1 MVFSS
6 TTFLLA
12 FLPLV
17 GILYFICPRKLR
29 NALLLVFS
37 LLFYGWGEPKYILIM
52 LFSTVFD
59 YCNGLAIGH
68 FRAAGKPKGA
78 KAVLVVSVVGNLS
91 ILGFFKYT
99 DFAITNL
106 NGLLGTAIPALGLL
120 LPIGI
125 SFYTFQ
131 TMSYTID
138 VYRGLVPPQ
147 RNIIDFSA
155 YVTLFPQLIAGPI
168 VQYKTVAAD
177 LENRNR
183 ESLAGASAGMQRFV
197 IGLGKKVLL
206 ANQMGAV
213 WEEIAAMSAP
223 SVVTAWLGALAF
235 TFQIYFD
242 FSGYSDMAIG
252 LGRLFGFRFLENFNY
267 PYESRTVTEF
277 WRRWHISLSTWF
289 REYVYIPLGGN
300 RKGLGRQLLNIAIVW
315 FLTGLWHGA
324 SWNFVLWG
332 LYFFVLLC
340 IERLLKKQ
348 LSKIPKPVR
357 HVLTLLLILISYVLK
372 PGVSTIIFALSLTGW
387 LGMARFIRNQIIII
401 RDRDY
406 NLASRCLGISTGRII
421 VKNLL
426 PYMVSVITMRM
437 ALAIP
442 SAIGNEVFVTY
453 IGIGLPVDTPSLG
466 NLIQTGRSLMTVA
479 SLRYQLFFP
488 VAVLVVITV
497 SFYIIGNAFADAA
510 DPKNHVR

>member
-17 GILYFICPRKLR
+17 AILYYICPRKLR
-29 NALLLVFS
+29 NGLLLVFS

-68 FRAAGKPKGA
+68 FRSRGRAGGA
-78 KAVLVVSVVGNLS
+78 KAVLVISVVGNLA

-99 DFAITNL
+99 DFAISNL

-147 RNIIDFSA
+147 RNIVDFGA

-168 VQYKTVAAD
+168 VQYKTVAYD
-177 LENRNR
+177 LEHRR
-183 ESLAGASAGMQRFV
+183 ESVSEASEGLQRLV
-197 IGLGKKVLL
+197 IGLGKKVLI
-206 ANQMGAV
+206 ANQMGAI
-213 WEEIAAMSAP
+213 WEDIAAMSDPTAI
-223 SVVTAWLGALAF
+223 TAWIGAIAY

-252 LGRLFGFRFLENFNY
+252 LGHFFGFHFLENFNY
-267 PYESRTVTEF
+267 PYESRSVTEF

-289 REYVYIPLGGN
+289 RDYVYIPLGGS
-300 RKGLGRQLLNIAIVW
+300 RVGAFRRALNVMVTFTIS
-315 FLTGLWHGA
+315 GLWHGA
-324 SWNFVLWG
+324 AMNYVAWG
-332 LYFFVLLC
+332 AANGALQVAESFLPRRFNEPRGRLGRCAKALLTF
-340 IERLLKKQ
+340 IVIDATWLLF
-348 LSKIPKPVR
+348 R
-357 HVLTLLLILISYVLK
+357 AH
-372 PGVSTIIFALSLTGW
+372 ALSTALHMAERMVRCAAGAPMATGFTFPQALVLVVGLAALGALDALHERGRTLTAW
-387 LGMARFIRNQIIII
+387 L
-401 RDRDY
+401 DRRPAA
-406 NLASRCLGISTGRII
+406 L
-421 VKNLL
+421 
-426 PYMVSVITMRM
+426 RM
-437 ALAIP
+437 ALM
-442 SAIGNEVFVTY
+442 
-453 IGIGLPVDTPSLG
+453 LLG
-466 NLIQTGRSLMTVA
+466 VL
-479 SLRYQLFFP
+479 
-488 VAVLVVITV
+488 LVVIFGVWGTN
-497 SFYIIGNAFADAA
+497 YDAQAFIYFQF
-510 DPKNHVR
+510 

>member
-17 GILYFICPRKLR
+17 AILYYICPRKLR
-29 NALLLVFS
+29 NGLLLVFS

-68 FRAAGKPKGA
+68 FRSKGREGGA
-78 KAVLVVSVVGNLS
+78 KAVLVISVVGNLA

-99 DFAITNL
+99 DFAISNL

-147 RNIIDFSA
+147 RNIVDFGA

-168 VQYKTVAAD
+168 VQYKTVAYD
-177 LENRNR
+177 LEHRR
-183 ESLAGASAGMQRFV
+183 ESVSEASEGLQRLV
-197 IGLGKKVLL
+197 IGLGKKVLI
-206 ANQMGAV
+206 ANQMGAI
-213 WEEIAAMSAP
+213 WEDIAAMSDPTA
-223 SVVTAWLGALAF
+223 VTAWIGAIAY

-252 LGRLFGFRFLENFNY
+252 LGHFFGFHFLENFNY
-267 PYESRTVTEF
+267 PYESRSVTEF

-300 RKGLGRQLLNIAIVW
+300 RKGKGRQLLNIAIVW
-315 FLTGLWHGA
+315 LLTGLWHGA
-324 SWNFVLWG
+324 AWNFVLWG
-332 LYFFVLLC
+332 LLYAVLLTAEKLFLLRGLQKLHVLNHVYVLLFVTLGFVLFDASSVQDAAQSIRAMFGGGALPLVSAESLYELRSC
-340 IERLLKKQ
+340 T
-348 LSKIPKPVR
+348 V
-357 HVLTLLLILISYVLK
+357 LLLLAVAGATPLAK
-372 PGVSTIIFALSLTGW
+372 SLC
-387 LGMARFIRNQIIII
+387 AAVQR
-401 RDRDY
+401 
-406 NLASRCLGISTGRII
+406 SRAGKT
-421 VKNLL
+421 
-426 PYMVSVITMRM
+426 
-437 ALAIP
+437 ALAVLEP
-442 SAIGNEVFVTY
+442 V
-453 IGIGLPVDTPSLG
+453 GLIALLAVCTAFLVDG
-466 NLIQTGRSLMTVA
+466 
-479 SLRYQLFFP
+479 
-488 VAVLVVITV
+488 
-497 SFYIIGNAFADAA
+497 SFNPFLYF
-510 DPKNHVR
+510 RF

>member
-17 GILYFICPRKLR
+17 AILYYICPRKLR
-29 NALLLVFS
+29 NGLLLVFS

-68 FRAAGKPKGA
+68 FRSRGRAGGA
-78 KAVLVVSVVGNLS
+78 KAVLVISVVGNLA

-99 DFAITNL
+99 DFAISNL

-147 RNIIDFSA
+147 RNIVDFGA

-168 VQYKTVAAD
+168 VQYKTVAYD
-177 LENRNR
+177 LEHRR
-183 ESLAGASAGMQRFV
+183 ESVSEASEGLQRLV
-197 IGLGKKVLL
+197 IGLGKKVLI
-206 ANQMGAV
+206 ANQMGAI
-213 WEEIAAMSAP
+213 WEDIAAMSDPTAI
-223 SVVTAWLGALAF
+223 TAWIGAIAY

-252 LGRLFGFRFLENFNY
+252 LGHFFGFHFLENFNY
-267 PYESRTVTEF
+267 PYESRSVTEF

-289 REYVYIPLGGN
+289 RDYVYIPLGGS
-300 RKGLGRQLLNIAIVW
+300 RVGAFRRALNVMVTFTIS
-315 FLTGLWHGA
+315 GLWHGA
-324 SWNFVLWG
+324 AMNYVAWG
-332 LYFFVLLC
+332 AANGALQVAESFLPRRFNEPRGRLGRCAKALLTF
-340 IERLLKKQ
+340 IVIDATWLLF
-348 LSKIPKPVR
+348 R
-357 HVLTLLLILISYVLK
+357 AH
-372 PGVSTIIFALSLTGW
+372 ALSTALHMAERMVRCAAVAPMATGFTFPQALVLAVGLAALGALDALHERGRTLTAW
-387 LGMARFIRNQIIII
+387 L
-401 RDRDY
+401 DRRPAA
-406 NLASRCLGISTGRII
+406 L
-421 VKNLL
+421 
-426 PYMVSVITMRM
+426 RM
-437 ALAIP
+437 ALM
-442 SAIGNEVFVTY
+442 
-453 IGIGLPVDTPSLG
+453 LLG
-466 NLIQTGRSLMTVA
+466 VL
-479 SLRYQLFFP
+479 
-488 VAVLVVITV
+488 LVVIFGVWGTN
-497 SFYIIGNAFADAA
+497 YDAQAFIYFQF
-510 DPKNHVR
+510 